1 MSSQTFVAP
10 RPVPGAGLSFYANA
24 LRRPHAPRRLTHS
37 NRRSF
42 TDALDRLRS
51 VRSTQPIYLGEAN

>member
-1 MSSQTFVAP
+1 MSSQTFRRPASGP
-10 RPVPGAGLSFYANA
+10 RRGALFHAYA